1 MAATCVPAVLRAGNA
16 MVGANS
22 MDDES
27 LHEVFRHARELPGTA
42 EITAMETAAL
52 SGAGKGKT
60 RSEIRALAV
69 TAIAQLGQIAQKLAR
84 LAALMGRESAGRG
97 S

>member
-1 MAATCVPAVLRAGNA
+1 MEG
-16 MVGANS
+16 
-22 MDDES
+22 ES
-27 LHEVFRHARELPGTA
+27 LHEVLRHARELPGTA

-52 SGAGKGKT
+52 SGAGEGTT
-60 RSEIRALAV
+60 RSEIRELAV

-84 LAALMGRESAGRG
+84 LAALMGGESDGRG

>member
-1 MAATCVPAVLRAGNA
+1 LWERNAVDGETLREVLR
-16 MVGANS
+16 
-22 MDDES
+22 
-27 LHEVFRHARELPGTA
+27 RARDLPGAA

-52 SGAGKGKT
+52 TGAVEGTT

-69 TAIAQLGQIAQKLAR
+69 TALDELGQIARTLTR
-84 LAALMGRESAGRG
+84 LAELLGGESSGTR

>member
-1 MAATCVPAVLRAGNA
+1 VDGETLREVL
-16 MVGANS
+16 
-22 MDDES
+22 
-27 LHEVFRHARELPGTA
+27 RHARELPGPA

-52 SGAGKGKT
+52 SRAGEGTT

-69 TAIAQLGQIAQKLAR
+69 TAIAELGQVAQTLTR
-84 LAALMGRESAGRG
+84 LEALISGESAGIR

>member
-1 MAATCVPAVLRAGNA
+1 VEG
-16 MVGANS
+16 
-22 MDDES
+22 ES
-27 LHEVFRHARELPGTA
+27 LHEVLRHARELPGTA

-52 SGAGKGKT
+52 SGAGEGTT

-84 LAALMGRESAGRG
+84 LAALMGGGSDGRG